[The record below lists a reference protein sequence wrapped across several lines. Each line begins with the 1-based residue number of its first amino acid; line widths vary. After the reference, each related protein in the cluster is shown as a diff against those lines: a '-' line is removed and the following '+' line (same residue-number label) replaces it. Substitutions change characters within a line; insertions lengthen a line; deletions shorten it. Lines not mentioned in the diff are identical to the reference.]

1 MIGDKTTSKFIEQRV
16 EECFQEI
23 VFSERE
29 IIIENQN
36 VQLVEM
42 KFKVEEQ
49 QRLGEKV
56 RR

>member
-23 VFSERE
+23 IFNERE

-36 VQLVEM
+36 LQIIEL
-42 KFKVEEQ
+42 KYQ
-49 QRLGEKV
+49 N
-56 RR
+56 